1 MVLVKKCPYLLDASL
16 RKCLVSS
23 YIVLWFGVK
32 TSKCYVC
39 YTNKSTAHESV
50 KSLVYTM
57 LAPWFYLSSTVLF
70 SPFFSSLLHR
80 RQFAAHMRRGKISLV
95 QAQFSCYS
103 LSECHKCD
111 WKWLEIWCNDT
122 STSHWFTVGVRRN
135 NKTGLVEA
143 LSDCSGKRLGTK
155 GIFWISVQT
164 SKGVWGHARPR
175 KIFKIWCF

>member
-80 RQFAAHMRRGKISLV
+80 RQFAAHMCHGKISLV
-95 QAQFSCYS
+95 QTQFSCYS

-111 WKWLEIWCNDT
+111 WKWRKCGVMTHLLVTDSRWVHVEIIKQGW
-122 STSHWFTVGVRRN
+122 W
-135 NKTGLVEA
+135 K
-143 LSDCSGKRLGTK
+143 LSVTAQAKD
-155 GIFWISVQT
+155 
-164 SKGVWGHARPR
+164 
-175 KIFKIWCF
+175 